1 MGSGPSLLDREDV
14 HVVIVGGG
22 YAGIQLAR
30 NLKNKA
36 RFTLID
42 PKEMLY
48 HNVGAVRSCTEPGF
62 AKKILIPYAPTFGEN
77 FKQGAVTGIDA
88 AGKTVLLAS
97 GETVKYSHLV
107 LATGSTGAFPGK
119 LPDGMT
125 TTAEVTEKS
134 EAVLKL
140 VQAAKKIVIIGG
152 GAVGT
157 EIAGEIATDYKDKEV
172 TLIHPRDKLVNGESS
187 DAFQKRLKE
196 ILQGLGVKL
205 VLGER
210 VTNLDQL
217 PTDRVENVT
226 VVTDKGTEIS
236 ADLVIPCTGLKV
248 NSMAYKDSLASSMED
263 NGSLKVNNFFEVQG
277 TEGIYAIGDCTNIPE
292 TKMAYRA
299 GMHADLLVKNI
310 LAQETGG
317 TRKEY
322 KPDPFI
328 MVVSVGRKAGLGQKG
343 TSLLPEFVVRMLKAR
358 DMMTGRYWK
367 EMGQKL
373 PR

>member
-1 MGSGPSLLDREDV
+1 MGSGPSLLHREDI
-14 HVVIVGGG
+14 HVLIVGGG
-22 YAGIQLAR
+22 YAGIQLAKS
-30 NLKNKA
+30 LKNKA

-62 AKKILIPYAPTFGEN
+62 VKKIMIPYAPTFGEN
-77 FKQGAVTGIDA
+77 FKQGTVTAINA
-88 AGKTVLLAS
+88 TEKTVLLSS

-107 LATGSTGAFPGK
+107 LATGSTGRFPWS

-125 TTAEVTEKS
+125 TAAAVVEKS
-134 EAVLKL
+134 EGVLKL

-157 EIAGEIATDYKDKEV
+157 EIAAEIATDYKDKEV
-172 TLIHPRDKLVNGESS
+172 TLIHNRDILVNGESS

-196 ILQGLGVKL
+196 ILEKLGVKL

-210 VTNLDQL
+210 VTNLDEL
-217 PTDRVENVT
+217 PSDMVETASVM
-226 VVTDKGTEIS
+226 TDKGTEIS

-248 NSMAYKDSLASSMED
+248 NSMAYNDSLAFSMED

-299 GMHADLLVKNI
+299 GMHAELLAKNI

-317 TRKEY
+317 TKKEY
-322 KPDPFI
+322 KPDHFI
-328 MVVSVGRKAGLGQKG
+328 MTLSLGRKAGMGQKG
-343 TSLLPEFVVRMLKAR
+343 SSLLPEFMVRMLKSR
-358 DMMTGRYWK
+358 DMMAWK
-367 EMGQKL
+367 VWRDMGQSA
-373 PR
+373 PS

>member
-1 MGSGPSLLDREDV
+1 MGSGPSLLQREDI

-22 YAGIQLAR
+22 YAGIQLAK
-30 NLKNKA
+30 NLQKKA
-36 RFTLID
+36 RVTLID

-48 HNVGAVRSCTEPGF
+48 HNIGAVRSCTEPGF
-62 AKKILIPYAPTFGEN
+62 AKRILMPYAPTFGQN
-77 FKQGAVTGIDA
+77 FKQGTVTAINA
-88 AGKTVLLAS
+88 AEKTVVLAS

-107 LATGSTGAFPGK
+107 LATGSTGPFPGK
-119 LPDGMT
+119 SPDELT
-125 TTAEVTEKS
+125 SIAEVTEKS

-140 VQAAKKIVIIGG
+140 VQAAKNIVIIGG

-172 TLIHPRDKLVNGESS
+172 TLIHPRDKLVSGESS

-196 ILQGLGVKL
+196 ILQELGVKL

-210 VTNLDQL
+210 VTNLDTL
-217 PTDRVENVT
+217 PTDRVETATVT
-226 VVTDKGTEIS
+226 TDKGTEIP

-277 TEGIYAIGDCTNIPE
+277 TEGIYAIGDCSNIPE

-299 GMHADLLVKNI
+299 SMHSDLLAKNI

-317 TRKEY
+317 TKKEY

-328 MVVSVGRKAGLGQKG
+328 MVVSVGRKAAIGQKG
-343 TSLLPEFVVRMLKAR
+343 TSLLPEFVVRMMKAR
-358 DMMTGRYWK
+358 DMMTGKFWK
-367 EMGQKL
+367 EMGQKP

>member
-1 MGSGPSLLDREDV
+1 MGLSPSLLDREDV

-22 YAGIQLAR
+22 YAGMQLAR
-30 NLKNKA
+30 NMKNKA

-77 FKQGAVTGIDA
+77 FKQGAVTGINA

-107 LATGSTGAFPGK
+107 LATGSTGAFPFN

-125 TTAEVTEKS
+125 TAAQVVKKS
-134 EAVLKL
+134 EGVLEL
-140 VQAAKKIVIIGG
+140 VKAAKKVAIIGG

-172 TLIHPRDKLVNGESS
+172 TLIHTREVLVDAESS
-187 DAFQKRLKE
+187 EAFQKRLKH

-226 VVTDKGTEIS
+226 VMTDKGTEIS

-248 NSMAYKDSLASSMED
+248 NSMAYKDSLAPSMED

-277 TEGIYAIGDCTNIPE
+277 TKGIYAIGDCTNIPE

-299 GMHADLLVKNI
+299 GMHAELLAKNI
-310 LAQETGG
+310 LAEETGG
-317 TRKEY
+317 TKKEY
-322 KPDPFI
+322 KPDPFMMTI
-328 MVVSVGRKAGLGQKG
+328 SLGREAGMGQKG
-343 TSLLPEFVVRMLKAR
+343 TTLLPEFMVRMLKSR
-358 DMMTGRYWK
+358 DMMAWK
-367 EMGQKL
+367 SWRDMGQSA
-373 PR
+373 P

>member
-1 MGSGPSLLDREDV
+1 MGSGPSLLHREDI
-14 HVVIVGGG
+14 HVVIAGGG
-22 YAGIQLAR
+22 YAGIQLAKS
-30 NLKNKA
+30 LKNKA

-62 AKKILIPYAPTFGEN
+62 AKRILMPYAPAFGQN
-77 FKQGAVTGIDA
+77 FKQGSVTAINA
-88 AGKTVLLAS
+88 AEKTVLLSS
-97 GETVKYSHLV
+97 GEMVKYSHLV
-107 LATGSTGAFPGK
+107 LATGSTGTFPGK
-119 LPDGMT
+119 LPDEMIT
-125 TTAEVTEKS
+125 VAEVTQKS

-140 VQAAKKIVIIGG
+140 VQEAKKIVIIGG

-157 EIAGEIATDYKDKEV
+157 EVAGEIATDYKDKEV

-187 DAFQKRLKE
+187 DAFQERLKE
-196 ILQGLGVKL
+196 VLQGLGVKL

-210 VTNLDQL
+210 VTNLDEL
-217 PTDRVENVT
+217 PTDRVETAT
-226 VVTDKGTEIS
+226 VMTDKGTEIS

-248 NSMAYKDSLASSMED
+248 NSTAYKDSLASSVED
-263 NGSLKVNNFFEVQG
+263 NGSLKVNNLFEVQG
-277 TEGIYAIGDCTNIPE
+277 TERIYAIGDCTNIPE

-299 GMHADLLVKNI
+299 GMHAELLAKNI

-317 TRKEY
+317 TVKEY

-328 MVVSVGRKAGLGQKG
+328 MVVSVGRKAGMGQKG
-343 TSLLPEFVVRMLKAR
+343 SSLLPEFVVRMVKSR
-358 DMMTGRYWK
+358 DMGTGRYWK
-367 EMGQKL
+367 EMGQKP

>member
-1 MGSGPSLLDREDV
+1 MGSGPSLLHREDI

-22 YAGIQLAR
+22 YAGIQLAKS
-30 NLKNKA
+30 LKNKA

-62 AKKILIPYAPTFGEN
+62 VKKIMIPYAPTFGEN
-77 FKQGAVTGIDA
+77 FKQGTVTAINA
-88 AGKTVLLAS
+88 AEKTVLLSS

-107 LATGSTGAFPGK
+107 LATGSTGHFPWS

-125 TTAEVTEKS
+125 TAAAVVEKS
-134 EAVLKL
+134 EEVLKQ
-140 VQAAKKIVIIGG
+140 VKAANKIVIIGG

-157 EIAGEIATDYKDKEV
+157 EIAAEITTDYKDKEV
-172 TLIHPRDKLVNGESS
+172 TLIHNRKILVDGESS

-196 ILQGLGVKL
+196 ILEMLGVKL

-210 VTNLDQL
+210 VTNLAEL
-217 PTDRVENVT
+217 PTNRVETAT
-226 VVTDKGTEIS
+226 VMTDKGTEIS

-248 NSMAYKDSLASSMED
+248 NSMAYKDSLAFSMED
-263 NGSLKVNNFFEVQG
+263 NGSLKVNNFFEVQE

-292 TKMAYRA
+292 TKMTYRA
-299 GMHADLLVKNI
+299 GMHAELLAKNI

-317 TRKEY
+317 IKKEY

-328 MVVSVGRKAGLGQKG
+328 MTLSLGRKAGMGQKG
-343 TSLLPEFVVRMLKAR
+343 SSLLPEFMVRMLKSR
-358 DMMTGRYWK
+358 DMMAWK
-367 EMGQKL
+367 VWRDMGQSA
-373 PR
+373 PS

>member
-1 MGSGPSLLDREDV
+1 MGSGPSLLHREDI

-22 YAGIQLAR
+22 YAGIQLAKS
-30 NLKNKA
+30 LKNKA

-62 AKKILIPYAPTFGEN
+62 AKRILMPYAPVFGQN
-77 FKQGAVTGIDA
+77 FKQGAVTAINA
-88 AGKTVLLAS
+88 AEKTVLLSS

-107 LATGSTGAFPGK
+107 LATGSTGSFPGK
-119 LPDGMT
+119 LPDEMIT
-125 TTAEVTEKS
+125 AAEVTQKS

-140 VQAAKKIVIIGG
+140 VQGAKKIVIIGG

-157 EIAGEIATDYKDKEV
+157 EVAGEIATDYKDKEV

-210 VTNLDQL
+210 VTNLDEL
-217 PTDRVENVT
+217 PTDRVETAT
-226 VVTDKGTEIS
+226 VMTDKGTEIS

-248 NSMAYKDSLASSMED
+248 NSTAYKDSLASSMED
-263 NGSLKVNNFFEVQG
+263 NGCLKVNNLFEVQG
-277 TEGIYAIGDCTNIPE
+277 TERIYAIGDCTNIPE

-299 GMHADLLVKNI
+299 GMHAELLAKNI

-317 TRKEY
+317 TMKEY

-328 MVVSVGRKAGLGQKG
+328 MVVSVGRKAGIGQKG
-343 TSLLPEFVVRMLKAR
+343 SSLLPEFMVRMLKSR

-367 EMGQKL
+367 EMGQK
-373 PR
+373 PPI

>member
-1 MGSGPSLLDREDV
+1 MGSGPSLLHREDI

-22 YAGIQLAR
+22 YAGIQLAKS
-30 NLKNKA
+30 LKNKA

-62 AKKILIPYAPTFGEN
+62 VKKIMIPYAPTFGEN
-77 FKQGAVTGIDA
+77 FKQGTVTAINA
-88 AGKTVLLAS
+88 AEKTVLLSS

-107 LATGSTGAFPGK
+107 LATGSTGHFPWS

-125 TTAEVTEKS
+125 TAAAVVEKS
-134 EAVLKL
+134 EEVLK
-140 VQAAKKIVIIGG
+140 Q
-152 GAVGT
+152 
-157 EIAGEIATDYKDKEV
+157 V
-172 TLIHPRDKLVNGESS
+172 TLIHNRKILVDGESS

-196 ILQGLGVKL
+196 ILEMLGVKL

-210 VTNLDQL
+210 VTNLAEL
-217 PTDRVENVT
+217 PTNRVETAT
-226 VVTDKGTEIS
+226 VMTDKGTEIS

-248 NSMAYKDSLASSMED
+248 NSMAYKDSLAFSMED
-263 NGSLKVNNFFEVQG
+263 NGSLKVNNFFEVQE

-292 TKMAYRA
+292 TKMTYRA
-299 GMHADLLVKNI
+299 GMHAELLAKNI

-317 TRKEY
+317 IKKEY

-328 MVVSVGRKAGLGQKG
+328 MTLSLGRKAGMGQKG
-343 TSLLPEFVVRMLKAR
+343 SSLLPEFMVRMLKSR
-358 DMMTGRYWK
+358 DMMAWK
-367 EMGQKL
+367 VWRDMGQSA
-373 PR
+373 PS